1 MRLPRAS
8 IRRWLVCSLAV
19 AAALAAGLAGLGPAR
34 AAARVKLTMFIWAGA
49 NQGVVPRE
57 VVARYLKAHPDVEI
71 EFWESTNAATY
82 PKMMAAKQADPKAP
96 LVNFGYFNVD
106 LSNRGDTDDMWVA
119 LDPARIPALTKLPPG
134 LRRPGNRGL
143 GCPVTHAGLR
153 STKNLRKAPPTS
165 WTAFWDPR
173 WPGNATC
180 FDNT

>member
-1 MRLPRAS
+1 MSGSRRLVSRRSFLAS
-8 IRRWLVCSLAV
+8 G
-19 AAALAAGLAGLGPAR
+19 LAAGAGVALGGRSPAR
-34 AAARVKLTMFIWAGA
+34 AAAKTKLTMFIWAGA

-143 GCPVTHAGLR
+143 GFSVSHVGIMYNKSLV
-153 STKNLRKAPPTS
+153 KEPPTS
-165 WTAFWDPR
+165 W
-173 WPGNATC
+173 
-180 FDNT
+180 